1 MRNPNSA
8 LLQNEITRNPWVWG
22 SLVLCV
28 ALLVVPVYVAPIAH
42 LLHLVT
48 PDLAMWAIVLT
59 MSLAPLLLVQ
69 AAVGVV
75 TRVQGRRGR
84 GASS

>member
-1 MRNPNSA
+1 
-8 LLQNEITRNPWVWG
+8 VWG
-22 SLVLCV
+22 SLALCA

-59 MSLAPLLLVQ
+59 MSLAPLLAVQ
-69 AAVGVV
+69 ASA
-75 TRVQGRRGR
+75 RVAARIFGRRGPE
-84 GASS
+84 AST